1 MGKRQNGMLLAV
13 LAMVLAFPALAVS
26 GGDKPLPKVPPEYNN
41 HRMPDGWWTDPKVFA
56 AGEKIY
62 QKGVEVTITRKGKKP
77 KTKVRKCAKC
87 HGKTGKPKLRGARD
101 FRVGKSINRFSD
113 SYFFWRVSE
122 GVKKTKMK
130 GWKEWLTEEQ
140 RWQVIAYVHAYSHGG
155 KPEKHVHDEI
165 QK

>member
-1 MGKRQNGMLLAV
+1 MERQRNRVFLVMIAMLLAAPTV
-13 LAMVLAFPALAVS
+13 VVY
-26 GGDKPLPKVPPEYNN
+26 GDDKPLPEVPPEYSDK
-41 HRMPDGWWTDPKVFA
+41 HMPDGWWTDQKVFE

-62 QKGVEVTITRKGKKP
+62 QKGVEVEITKKGK
-77 KTKVRKCAKC
+77 TKIKIKKCAKC

-101 FRVGKSINRFSD
+101 FRSAKTINRFSE

-130 GWKEWLTEEQ
+130 GWKDWITAEQ

-155 KPEKHVHDEI
+155 KPEPHIHDEI
-165 QK
+165 EK

>member
-13 LAMVLAFPALAVS
+13 LAPVLAVPAVVVY

-41 HRMPDGWWTDPKVFA
+41 HHMPDGWWTDPKVFA
-56 AGEKIY
+56 AGENIY
-62 QKGVEVTITRKGKKP
+62 QKGVQVTIKKKGKKP

-101 FRVGKSINRFSD
+101 FRSAKSINRMSD

-130 GWKEWLTEEQ
+130 GWKEWLTQEQ